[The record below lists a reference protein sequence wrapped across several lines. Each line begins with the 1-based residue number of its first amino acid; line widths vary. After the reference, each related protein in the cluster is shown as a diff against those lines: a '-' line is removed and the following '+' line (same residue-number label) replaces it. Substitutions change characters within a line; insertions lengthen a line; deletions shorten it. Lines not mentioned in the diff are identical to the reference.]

1 MKKKRKR
8 IRGIDKI
15 KENNN
20 INPIVFYEH
29 KNIFG
34 HNRKRGLFPVTTN
47 SSNSDKYI

>member
-20 INPIVFYEH
+20 INPIVFYEN
-29 KNIFG
+29 KNIFH
-34 HNRKRGLFPVTTN
+34 HNRKRAVTTN
-47 SSNSDKYI
+47 SSNSSKYI